1 MKASAEKIIV
11 LLDSSK
17 LGHRSLIQVL
27 RLENVHIL
35 VTDES
40 ADPFMLEEIRSRGID
55 VRVAGDGS

>member
-1 MKASAEKIIV
+1 
-11 LLDSSK
+11 LDSSK